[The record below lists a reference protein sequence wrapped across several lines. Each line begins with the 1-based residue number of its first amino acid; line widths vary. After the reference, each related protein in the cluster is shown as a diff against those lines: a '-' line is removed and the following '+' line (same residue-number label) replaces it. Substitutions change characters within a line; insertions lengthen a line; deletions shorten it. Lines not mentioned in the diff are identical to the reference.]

1 MIEVPASEIFNLGTR
16 DFSVALWVNCEMPLR
31 NTLGDLVNQFDPI
44 ARRGFNVHL
53 AGSSPAYSA
62 MSDTRHVH
70 CGIDDG
76 YLGQWEDCGTP
87 WPSNSLVTCL
97 IVFDGQL

>member
-1 MIEVPASEIFNLGTR
+1 
-16 DFSVALWVNCEMPLR
+16 MPLR

-44 ARRGFNVHL
+44 ARRGFNLHL

-70 CGIDDG
+70 FGIDDG